1 MIGGLRFDGAIAV
14 LHYWLKRQVT
24 TALLVDKVVWRI
36 HVGLI
41 GVSRRE
47 FSAHFVL
54 TWRILIGRGIL
65 KASRILEGTLGD
77 VPLEE

>member
-1 MIGGLRFDGAIAV
+1 M
-14 LHYWLKRQVT
+14 T
-24 TALLVDKVVWRI
+24 TALLVDKVAGRI
-36 HVGLI
+36 HVRLI
-41 GVSRRE
+41 GVSWRE

-54 TWRILIGRGIL
+54 SWRILIWRGIL